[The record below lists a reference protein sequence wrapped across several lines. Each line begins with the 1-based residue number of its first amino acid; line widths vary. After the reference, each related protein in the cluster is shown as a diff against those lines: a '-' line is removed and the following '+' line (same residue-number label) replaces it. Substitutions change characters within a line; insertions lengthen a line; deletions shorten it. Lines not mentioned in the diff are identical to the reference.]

1 MLMENLKT
9 QGYTMVDKRVGLDMT
24 HIKLLLD
31 QLSILHAVSYHWIQ
45 THPGGLDALRKEH
58 PLFFHDDGWIS
69 HGNEEMKAQFEGM
82 VAKMFEGS
90 AAIVEKF
97 ASDRPHLSERMKK
110 FGETV
115 TKTMEEVSRPK
126 PDQFCAIL
134 HGDCWNNNFMFLY
147 DKAGKLETMKM
158 VDYQLMRYGC
168 IVHDLVYFL
177 YSSTSPEMRKEHLR
191 ELQEYY
197 HSHLVLYLTKLG
209 YSESVYS
216 FESFKKDFDDCY
228 AFGYITGTFIAQIIL
243 SEKAAESGGAM
254 DMDDC
259 QTEEEMNKKM
269 ETYDK
274 LLLDEASGNVPLQ
287 ERLVGLAEEAIERGL
302 M

>member
-1 MLMENLKT
+1 
-9 QGYTMVDKRVGLDMT
+9 
-24 HIKLLLD
+24 
-31 QLSILHAVSYHWIQ
+31 
-45 THPGGLDALRKEH
+45 
-58 PLFFHDDGWIS
+58 
-69 HGNEEMKAQFEGM
+69 
-82 VAKMFEGS
+82 
-90 AAIVEKF
+90 
-97 ASDRPHLSERMKK
+97 MKK

-115 TKTMEEVSRPK
+115 TQTMDEVSRPK